1 MKSLNAKGGPIA
13 ANKGSTLRALQHAL
27 QPPRTAP
34 RQTTPEA
41 AAENPLNQVIA
52 PAPTLFLSLF
62 LNGPDHPQ

>member
-13 ANKGSTLRALQHAL
+13 ANKGTTLRALQHAL
-27 QPPRTAP
+27 QPPRAAP
-34 RQTTPEA
+34 RQTTPKT

-52 PAPTLFLSLF
+52 PRQHCVLSLF